1 MEGKDPEDISV
12 SNARSRELVSSEAGR
27 KKEIFACIAL
37 VKDTGTAFRFPSS
50 GSTPIIMV
58 GPGTGYAPMRGFIQE
73 RVASGFKEKLLFFGL
88 RNGND

>member
-1 MEGKDPEDISV
+1 MFEKVTTLETFAWEGKEPED
-12 SNARSRELVSSEAGR
+12 
-27 KKEIFACIAL
+27 IFACIAL